1 MDTDCQIDL
10 DLHLRPIIPRM
21 CRLDLFI
28 TRYSMKLLRRMLPDA
43 HACRTAAIA
52 ARQMMSSFGRL
63 SVSPDMAVMA
73 RTATT

>member
-43 HACRTAAIA
+43 HMHAALQPSPRAIA
-52 ARQMMSSFGRL
+52 A
-63 SVSPDMAVMA
+63 AK
-73 RTATT
+73 